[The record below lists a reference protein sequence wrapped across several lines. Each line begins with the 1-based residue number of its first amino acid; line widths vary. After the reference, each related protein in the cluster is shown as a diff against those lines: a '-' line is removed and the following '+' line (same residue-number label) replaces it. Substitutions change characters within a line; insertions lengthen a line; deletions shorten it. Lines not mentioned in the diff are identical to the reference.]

1 MTLKSEYYAMYKR
14 YLKHEIT
21 EEAWRDYCVKTLAK
35 VMLQNAD
42 VLKRLK
48 EI

>member
-14 YLKHEIT
+14 YLKHEIS
-21 EEAWRDYCVKTLAK
+21 EEAWSNYCIKTLAK
-35 VMLQNAD
+35 LMLKNAD